1 MAPSEGRQGREFR
14 VGDLVRIV
22 GPCPGAPQEELYE
35 AGAVGIVESLVPV
48 KNPGREY
55 LRRWGRYAYAWVIIR
70 GERWSLGPESIEV
83 VG

>member
-1 MAPSEGRQGREFR
+1 MAASERRQGREFR

-22 GPCPGAPQEELYE
+22 GPCPGTPQEELYE
-35 AGAVGIVESLVPV
+35 DRSVGIVESLIPV
-48 KNPGREY
+48 KNPSREY